1 MPTRH
6 CCQHKRNAHSSLGVH
21 NIRLPRQLDHA
32 LFTRLTHY
40 FIGPVPLVV
49 RAESGGGDD
58 GDLMSLAG
66 ESFSQDFSRALDAS
80 AAEARNQRG
89 SRFSTRRPPHSQLL

>member
-32 LFTRLTHY
+32 LFTRMTHY

-66 ESFSQDFSRALDAS
+66 ESFS
-80 AAEARNQRG
+80 
-89 SRFSTRRPPHSQLL
+89 